1 MNFIFKKTFKHK
13 LYLFK
18 IKGNEQQEAREKQR
32 DRRNRWRDVVGVGK
46 IGG

>member
-18 IKGNEQQEAREKQR
+18 IKQEAREKQR